1 MSGEPLLKTA
11 IAHKSGLINSR
22 KQDDIV
28 YRYRGFQKAY
38 QVLLK
43 TAAANTNVETG
54 KNTNTNRTKSRR
66 DLIDAVDVLILQSKE
81 LSKSLN
87 EYAKAMN
94 TGSRGTMEQKD
105 TLREY
110 AFLFSEYA
118 TLLGTLKRANASG
131 SRWTGTPLRPA
142 QEYKHNVTRFRYT
155 NRNGTKKRFE
165 QFNDYRANAVA
176 LKVGEKSINM
186 SRFLTLLRSVLDDE
200 YATELTNAPNV
211 GVGNLF
217 GNTGGARRKTRKQH

>member
-22 KQDDIV
+22 KQDEIV

-38 QVLLK
+38 QALLK

-66 DLIDAVDVLILQSKE
+66 DLMSAVDVLILQSKE
-81 LSKSLN
+81 LGKSLN

-110 AFLFSEYA
+110 ALLFSEYA
-118 TLLGTLKRANASG
+118 KLLATLKRANVG
-131 SRWTGTPLRPA
+131 SRWTATPLRPA

-186 SRFLTLLRSVLDDE
+186 SRLLTLLRSVLDDE

-211 GVGNLF
+211 SVGSLF
-217 GNTGGARRKTRKQH
+217 GNTSGGRRKTRKQH